1 MGVQKTTMIV
11 EAVKENA
18 KDVQGAVPV
27 VVMDPASMVPTKV
40 KWLYSSIVSK
50 IHYI

>member
-1 MGVQKTTMIV
+1 MEAIV
-11 EAVKENA
+11 VVAVKENA

-27 VVMDPASMVPTKV
+27 VVMDPASMVHTKVV